1 MSMTKVINI
10 NDYPCGSG
18 KTTKMIEGFKEDR
31 KYLVILPLL
40 TEVDRVISQSKEVV
54 FVQPHANDNDQG
66 TKSGSLQGQ
75 LLLGQ
80 NIATTHS
87 MYDRL
92 VPVIRDGLLD
102 D

>member
-1 MSMTKVINI
+1 MNKVIKI
-10 NDYPCGSG
+10 EDYPCGSG
-18 KTTKMIEGFKEDR
+18 KTTKMIEGFRPEN

-40 TEVDRVISQSKEVV
+40 TEVERVIKASKDIE

-66 TKSGSLQGQ
+66 TKTGSLEAQ
-75 LLLGQ
+75 LLLGN

-87 MYDRL
+87 MYERL
-92 VPVIRDGLLD
+92 VPMIRDGLMD